1 MKMRLNTLLAGVAA
15 FVALAGTPVLAN
27 PCAGADKTNAV
38 TSPEAVKVNPC
49 AAKSNPCA
57 AKSNPCA
64 AKANPCAAKASPCA
78 AKADSSTAKAS
89 PEVRSNRKR

>member
-1 MKMRLNTLLAGVAA
+1 MKMRLNALLAGVAA

-49 AAKSNPCA
+49 AAK
-57 AKSNPCA
+57 
-64 AKANPCAAKASPCA
+64 ANPCAAKASPCA
-78 AKADSSTAKAS
+78 AKADSSTAKVS

>member
-1 MKMRLNTLLAGVAA
+1 MKLNTLLAGVAA

-27 PCAGADKTNAV
+27 PCAGADKTNAI

-57 AKSNPCA
+57 AK
-64 AKANPCAAKASPCA
+64 ANPCA
-78 AKADSSTAKAS
+78 AKADSSTAKVS

>member
-1 MKMRLNTLLAGVAA
+1 MKMRLNTLLTSVAA

-49 AAKSNPCA
+49 AAK
-57 AKSNPCA
+57 
-64 AKANPCAAKASPCA
+64 ANPCA
-78 AKADSSTAKAS
+78 
-89 PEVRSNRKR
+89 VRSNRKR

>member
-1 MKMRLNTLLAGVAA
+1 MKLNTLLAGVAA

-27 PCAGADKTNAV
+27 PCAGADKTNAI

-49 AAKSNPCA
+49 AAKTNPCA

-64 AKANPCAAKASPCA
+64 AKANPCAAKA
-78 AKADSSTAKAS
+78 DSSTAKVS